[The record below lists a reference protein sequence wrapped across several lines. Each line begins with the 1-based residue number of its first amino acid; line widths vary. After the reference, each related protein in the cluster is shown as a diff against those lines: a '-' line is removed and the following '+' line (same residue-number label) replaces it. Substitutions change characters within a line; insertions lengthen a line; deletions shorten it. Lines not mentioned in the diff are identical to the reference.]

1 MIFDTHAHYDDEAF
15 DEDRGVL
22 LGGMPEKGVD
32 YIVDVGASMESCR
45 KVLALT
51 EEYPFIYGAVGVHPS
66 ETENL
71 TEGDIQWLKEK
82 AADSK
87 VVAIGEIGLDY
98 HWPTP
103 DREIQKKWFE
113 RQLALARETDLPV
126 IIHSRDAAKDTLDIL
141 KDWQGQKTKGVIHCF
156 AYTKETAREY
166 LDMDYYFG
174 IGGVLTFK
182 NARRLLEAAEYL
194 PLERILLETDCP
206 YLAPEPYRGRRN
218 QSAYIDLVAE
228 RLAQIKGIT
237 KEKVLAQTLQNGLDF
252 YSISKERKE
261 NTDGISGDA
270 HGNGGNH

>member
-1 MIFDTHAHYDDEAF
+1 
-15 DEDRGVL
+15 
-22 LGGMPEKGVD
+22 
-32 YIVDVGASMESCR
+32 
-45 KVLALT
+45 
-51 EEYPFIYGAVGVHPS
+51 
-66 ETENL
+66 
-71 TEGDIQWLKEK
+71 
-82 AADSK
+82 
-87 VVAIGEIGLDY
+87 
-98 HWPTP
+98 
-103 DREIQKKWFE
+103 
-113 RQLALARETDLPV
+113 
-126 IIHSRDAAKDTLDIL
+126 
-141 KDWQGQKTKGVIHCF
+141 
-156 AYTKETAREY
+156 
-166 LDMDYYFG
+166 MDYYFG